1 VYLTPKTN
9 NEKKTIM
16 KGQVLDILVGA
27 ATIAVG
33 YTLAAVIYKNLN
45 SGSATRSSSEAM
57 APADMMASNGTM
69 VSNGTPA

>member
-1 VYLTPKTN
+1 
-9 NEKKTIM
+9 M

-45 SGSATRSSSEAM
+45 SGSATRSTSEVV
-57 APADMMASNGTM
+57 APSDMM
-69 VSNGTPA
+69 VSNGNGTPA

>member
-1 VYLTPKTN
+1 
-9 NEKKTIM
+9 M

-45 SGSATRSSSEAM
+45 SGSATRST
-57 APADMMASNGTM
+57 TM
-69 VSNGTPA
+69 VAPPMDMGAPSMEAQAPTM